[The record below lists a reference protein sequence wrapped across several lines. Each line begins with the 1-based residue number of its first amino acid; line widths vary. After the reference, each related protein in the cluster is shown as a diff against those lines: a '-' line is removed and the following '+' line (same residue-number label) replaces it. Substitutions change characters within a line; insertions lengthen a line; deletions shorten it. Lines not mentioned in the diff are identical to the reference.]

1 MEQNPKRK
9 TGCLMSPHAFF
20 YTRGQNGPLYPHQ
33 RTLVPRWRRVATAA
47 MLLVAAACSMVSVRP
62 RARSQ
67 HFDRLMAALGAA
79 EMMPAAAFLAGAG
92 ALTVDSLNNLR
103 RGRLWM
109 LCASGVNSTVGG
121 AQQPQRC
128 CNGSRRRRQQAA
140 DRNMPASSRMAA
152 ARLFGDVLQWRD
164 AATFTLHMLRPA
176 RALCVHDV

>member
-1 MEQNPKRK
+1 M
-9 TGCLMSPHAFF
+9 
-20 YTRGQNGPLYPHQ
+20 
-33 RTLVPRWRRVATAA
+33 PRWRRVATAA

-121 AQQPQRC
+121 VQQPQRC